1 MKTGVDAVS
10 VRNLERI
17 QEEERGSRSP
27 KLATAVMAALAAGAL
42 ITAGVMTLGR
52 STKNEESKRDPL
64 ADLVQKS
71 KAAPD
76 QKEDGLRPSQA
87 TFAAR
92 LTDSPEP
99 TTALAAV
106 KNERGELLS
115 EPAELA
121 AAPMVPPSAGDRLP
135 VVPLPAGT
143 LLQSTTVTSA
153 PADDLTRLAAEKS
166 RPELIEIAP
175 AGVGSEGGYQ
185 IQVASFRDQVE
196 ADSFVAELQKRGH
209 KTYRQAAY
217 VPERGLWHR
226 VRIGPFKHKFQAAQY
241 QAEFEQKERMATFL
255 VDPEKVEKQ
264 KQARAEQ
271 LAVRA
276 AEPTD

>member
-1 MKTGVDAVS
+1 VKTGVDAVS

-27 KLATAVMAALAAGAL
+27 RLATAVMAALAAGAL

-52 STKNEESKRDPL
+52 STQNEESKRDPL
-64 ADLVQKS
+64 ADLIQKA
-71 KAAPD
+71 KATPD
-76 QKEDGLRPSQA
+76 QKEDSLKPSQA

-92 LTDSPEP
+92 LTDSPSP

-106 KNERGELLS
+106 KNDRGELLS
-115 EPAELA
+115 EPAELG
-121 AAPMVPPSAGDRLP
+121 AAPVVPPSAGDRLP

-143 LLQSTTVTSA
+143 LLQATTVTSA
-153 PADDLTRLAAEKS
+153 PADDLTRLAAEKA

-175 AGVGSEGGYQ
+175 TGTGSEGGYQ

-209 KTYRQAAY
+209 KSYRQAAY
-217 VPERGLWHR
+217 VPDRGLWHR

-241 QAEFEQKERMATFL
+241 QAEFERKERMSTFL

-276 AEPTD
+276 AAPID

>member
-17 QEEERGSRSP
+17 QEEERGAHSP
-27 KLATAVMAALAAGAL
+27 KLATAVLSALAAGAL
-42 ITAGVMTLGR
+42 ITAGVMTVGR
-52 STKNEESKRDPL
+52 STKSEESKRDPL
-64 ADLVQKS
+64 AELVQKA
-71 KAAPD
+71 KAVPE
-76 QKEDGLRPSQA
+76 QKDDSLTPSQA

-92 LTDSPEP
+92 LTDAPEP
-99 TTALAAV
+99 TTALAAL
-106 KNERGELLS
+106 KNERGELLAD
-115 EPAELA
+115 PAEPA
-121 AAPMVPPSAGDRLP
+121 AAPAVPPSASDRLP

-143 LLQSTTVTSA
+143 LLQATAVTIA
-153 PADDLTRLAAEKS
+153 PADDLTRLAAEKA
-166 RPELIEIAP
+166 RPELIEITPTGA
-175 AGVGSEGGYQ
+175 GSEGGYQ

-209 KTYRQAAY
+209 KSYRQAAY

-241 QAEFEQKERMATFL
+241 QAAFEQKERMSTFL
-255 VDPEKVEKQ
+255 VDPERVEKQ

>member
-1 MKTGVDAVS
+1 
-10 VRNLERI
+10 LERI
-17 QEEERGSRSP
+17 QEQERGAHTP
-27 KLATAVMAALAAGAL
+27 KLATAVLAALAAGAL

-52 STKNEESKRDPL
+52 STKTEESKRDPL
-64 ADLVQKS
+64 AELVQKA
-71 KAAPD
+71 KATGEQGA
-76 QKEDGLRPSQA
+76 QKEASLSPSQA

-92 LTDSPEP
+92 LTDAPEP

-106 KNERGELLS
+106 KNERGELLPPTV
-115 EPAELA
+115 E
-121 AAPMVPPSAGDRLP
+121 APTVPVVPPGAGDRLP

-143 LLQSTTVTSA
+143 LLQATTVTTQ
-153 PADDLTRLAAEKS
+153 PEDDLTRLAAEKA

-175 AGVGSEGGYQ
+175 AATGSEGGYQ
-185 IQVASFRDQVE
+185 IQVASFRDQAE

-209 KTYRQAAY
+209 KSYRQAAY

-241 QAEFEQKERMATFL
+241 QTEFEQKERMSTFL

-264 KQARAEQ
+264 KQARAEN
-271 LAVRA
+271 LAARS
-276 AEPTD
+276 EPVD

>member
-1 MKTGVDAVS
+1 VKTGVDAVS

-27 KLATAVMAALAAGAL
+27 RLATAVMAALAAGAL
-42 ITAGVMTLGR
+42 LTAGVMTLGR

-76 QKEDGLRPSQA
+76 QKEESLKPSQA

-115 EPAELA
+115 EPAEVPMA
-121 AAPMVPPSAGDRLP
+121 AVVPPNAADRLP

-153 PADDLTRLAAEKS
+153 PADDLTRLAAEKA
-166 RPELIEIAP
+166 RPELIEMAP
-175 AGVGSEGGYQ
+175 TGTGGEGGYQ

-196 ADSFVAELQKRGH
+196 ADNFVAELQKRGH
-209 KTYRQAAY
+209 KSYRQAAY
-217 VPERGLWHR
+217 VLERGLWHR

-241 QAEFEQKERMATFL
+241 QAEFEQKERMSTFL

-271 LAVRA
+271 IAVRA
-276 AEPTD
+276 AAPTD